1 MDQFNF
7 FLGLGFEHITDTKG
21 YDHILFVVALC
32 AIYTLKDWKG
42 ILWMVTAFTIGHSVT
57 LVLATLELVYM
68 KQELVETLIPL
79 TILLTC
85 AINIYLKPKHSQF
98 DKREALIKYFTA
110 LVFGLIHGMGFSSY
124 LRSILAMQDTIA
136 LELFAFNV
144 GLELGQIFIVFITLG
159 LAYIFVSILKAPK
172 REWSLVLSGAAGGV
186 SLLMVL
192 GLI

>member
-7 FLGLGFEHITDTKG
+7 FLQLGFEHITDSKG

-32 AIYTLKDWKG
+32 AIYTIKDWKG
-42 ILWMVTAFTIGHSVT
+42 ILWMVTAFTVGHSIT
-57 LVLATLELVYM
+57 LVMATLELIYV
-68 KQELVETLIPL
+68 KQDVVEVAIPF

-85 AINIYLKPKHSQF
+85 LLNIFLKQKHGDFKSAA
-98 DKREALIKYFTA
+98 RLKYFTA
-110 LVFGLIHGMGFSSY
+110 LAFGLIHGLGFSSY
-124 LRSILAMQDTIA
+124 LRSILAMQDSIA

-159 LAYIFVSILKAPK
+159 AAFLVVNIMKAPQ
-172 REWSLVLSGAAGGV
+172 REWNLVLSGAAGGV

>member
-1 MDQFNF
+1 MDQFNL

-42 ILWMVTAFTIGHSVT
+42 ILWMVTAFTIGHSIT
-57 LVLATLELVYM
+57 LVLATMELVYM

-85 AINIYLKPKHSQF
+85 VINIYLKPKNSQF
-98 DKREALIKYFTA
+98 DKKEALIKYFTA

-159 LAYIFVSILKAPK
+159 LAYVFVSIFKAPK